1 MRFLQLLIFSLMLTP
16 GLLQAQDEVWFY
28 LRANSDLFEP
38 SFERSGTTVTYTG
51 TDEKLRKVLSRYKI
65 AAFKKTQR
73 KTNKQN
79 KLRTFFVMADKETLL
94 DDLLQ
99 ETPHLFAS
107 GEIIP
112 ESDKKI
118 HEPNDYGLTS
128 TIGENIGLQ
137 ADLSYLDYLGAPEA
151 WYYTTGSPDVIIA
164 ISDARVDTTHADFK
178 DKTTILRK
186 STLSN
191 GHGYS
196 SGGTAA
202 AQGDNGQGIAGICY
216 DCSLYSTNY
225 GDQNNMS
232 QLKEA
237 AEKGAK
243 VINCSWIGR
252 KYDEVSQAVI
262 DTIFNNGTIIVA
274 SGGNKN
280 WKETKG
286 SLKYYPASYDKV
298 IAVSSVMYK
307 YEDPL
312 DNLGQLP
319 DGTYFSANVRGYLGR
334 TMGFTDNDTLKQPF
348 IYPVSVRTL
357 NEDIDL
363 LAPTHDIFMYSYY
376 LLEGKVLYHDYSTTS
391 GASPFVSG
399 TVGLMFS
406 LYPCLPSP
414 EVESILKC
422 AATNIDHI
430 AANKPYEGMYGAGM
444 LNIGKTIKLLHDL
457 KSEEATAYIEDQ
469 QFSRWDFTLTA
480 FSEAVVLRN
489 QKFTNTAT
497 LDLTAKNSI
506 VLSENTVLRPSGSGS
521 VHLKIDPSMEK
532 QCDLEVREDQ

>member
-1 MRFLQLLIFSLMLTP
+1 MRPLYLTFFFLFAGTAII
-16 GLLQAQDEVWFY
+16 QAQDEVWFY
-28 LRANSDLFEP
+28 LRAHDSLFEP
-38 SFERSGTTVTYTG
+38 TFERTGNTLTYSGT
-51 TDEKLRKVLSRYKI
+51 DLKLKAVLDKYEIS
-65 AAFKKTQR
+65 AFKKTQR
-73 KTNKQN
+73 KTNKKN
-79 KLRTFFVMADKETLL
+79 KLKTFFVMADKEFLL
-94 DDLLQ
+94 EDLLQ
-99 ETPHLFAS
+99 QTPYLFYA

-112 ESDKKI
+112 EADRKI
-118 HEPNDYGLTS
+118 YEPNDYGLTS
-128 TIGENIGLQ
+128 TIGANLGLQ

-164 ISDARVDTTHADFK
+164 ISDARVDTVDIDFK

-202 AQGDNGQGIAGICY
+202 AQGDNAHGIAGICY
-216 DCSLYSTNY
+216 DCSLFSTNY
-225 GDQNNMS
+225 GDQKNMS

-237 AEKGAK
+237 AQKGAK

-252 KYDEVSQAVI
+252 RYDEVSQAVI

-280 WKETKG
+280 WQETKG
-286 SLKYYPASYDKV
+286 NLKYYPASYDNV

-307 YEDPL
+307 YETPL

-319 DGTYFSANVRGYLGR
+319 DGTYYSANVRGYLGR
-334 TMGFTDNDTLKQPF
+334 TMGFTDNDTLKQPH
-348 IYPVSVRTL
+348 IYPISVRTL

-376 LLEGKVLYHDYSTTS
+376 LLEGKVLYHEYSTTS

-406 LYPCLPSP
+406 LYPCLPVK

-422 AATNIDHI
+422 ASTNIDHI
-430 AANKPYEGMYGAGM
+430 EANKPFAGKYGAGM
-444 LNIGKTIKLLHDL
+444 LHIGNTIKLLHDL
-457 KSEEATAYIEDQ
+457 KSEDEIAYIEDQ
-469 QFSRWDFTLTA
+469 QFSRWDFTLTS
-480 FSEAVVLRN
+480 FSEQVILRN
-489 QKFTNTAT
+489 QKFTNTST
-497 LDLTAKNSI
+497 LDLTAKNRI
-506 VLSENTVLRPSGSGS
+506 VLSENTVLRPSKQGRM
-521 VHLKIDPSMEK
+521 HLKIDPDMEK
-532 QCDLEVREDQ
+532 ECDLELREDK